1 MINKKNNK
9 KYNKIYVLQQ
19 MFVVEHDQRTL
30 PSIYKQQA
38 MSTLIPRYKQSY
50 FKKKKLIIMNYKISI
65 KN

>member
-30 PSIYKQQA
+30 PSICKQQA

-50 FKKKKLIIMNYKISI
+50 FKKKKLIIMN
-65 KN
+65 